1 MGQGRKG
8 ARGQNEY
15 MRQEGSIALFQ
26 YWNRLRGARPAPRR
40 TEIEPADIKSLLAD
54 TFILE
59 QDARGEAI
67 FRLAGTRLCATFG
80 RELKGY
86 AFPLIWSRRDQ
97 RMASRMAQSTFH
109 DKTVAVVTFEGV
121 SRSGRKNPF
130 EMVVLPLEGGL
141 GSPRLL
147 GAITP
152 LARPYWLGA
161 DPLDEGRIDSLRLA
175 NPDLEPVFPASRT
188 EMQVPPIAPG
198 DAHMLG
204 GEIGMTET
212 GRRVRHLVVFEGGKE
227 D

>member
-1 MGQGRKG
+1 MK
-8 ARGQNEY
+8 
-15 MRQEGSIALFQ
+15 QEGSIALFQ
-26 YWNRLRGARPAPRR
+26 YWNRLRDGRPAPRR

-67 FRLAGTRLCATFG
+67 FRLAGTRLCATYG

-97 RMASRMAQSTFH
+97 RMVSRLAQSAFH
-109 DKTVAVVTFEGV
+109 EKAVAVVTFEGI

-141 GSPRLL
+141 GSPRSL

-152 LARPYWLGA
+152 LSRPYWLGA
-161 DPLDEGRIDSLRLA
+161 DPLEEGRVDTLRLVD
-175 NPDLEPVFPASRT
+175 PDLDPVFPTARSA
-188 EMQVPPIAPG
+188 MQVPPIAPG
-198 DAHMLG
+198 EAHILDG
-204 GEIGMTET
+204 GMDMAET